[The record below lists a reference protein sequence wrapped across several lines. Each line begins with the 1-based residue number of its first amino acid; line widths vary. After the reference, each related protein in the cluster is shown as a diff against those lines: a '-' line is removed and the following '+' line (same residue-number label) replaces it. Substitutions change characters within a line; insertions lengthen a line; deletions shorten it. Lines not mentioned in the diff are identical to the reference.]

1 MNTPLRLDVAF
12 DEPSEGWLAVE
23 IRTGD
28 QSVHEK
34 FSHLYSTLPNL
45 CSALCDALRGRPSR
59 RVTFLL
65 EPAELELSIV
75 REGPTVSVLNLRMF
89 RDRSRTL
96 TPAPIL
102 EFHGAT
108 AEIVLAFWRALRRLQ
123 TCLSASQFHERFH
136 EPFPELEMD
145 SLTRLV
151 TAQKEHVDR

>member
-12 DEPSEGWLAVE
+12 EEPSEGWLAVE
-23 IRTGD
+23 VRTGD

-34 FSHLYSTLPNL
+34 FSRLYATLPNL
-45 CSALCDALRGRPSR
+45 CDALCDALRGRPSR

-75 REGPTVSVLNLRMF
+75 REGPTGSVVHLRRF
-89 RDRSRTL
+89 RDRSRTP

-108 AEIVLAFWRALRRLQ
+108 TEIVLAFWRALRRLQ
-123 TCLSASQFHERFH
+123 TCLPASQFHERFH
-136 EPFPELEMD
+136 EPFPEREMD
-145 SLTRLV
+145 SLTWLV
-151 TAQKEHVDR
+151 TARKEHVDR